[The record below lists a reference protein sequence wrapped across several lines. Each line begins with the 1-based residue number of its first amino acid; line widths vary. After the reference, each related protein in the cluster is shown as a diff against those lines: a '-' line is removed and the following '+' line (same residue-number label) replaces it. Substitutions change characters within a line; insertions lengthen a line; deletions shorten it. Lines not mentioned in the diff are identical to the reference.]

1 MATILLAGLAYD
13 LEASIRRALVRQG
26 HTVLVAFDTPQ
37 LFQVV
42 EQAQPA
48 LAILD
53 PTLLVGGHGV
63 QVCCDLRARPA
74 GQNLFMIVIS
84 NRDAV
89 GDKLD
94 AFAAGADDYLAL
106 PFHIPELL
114 LRVEALLR
122 RQARLT
128 RKQAPTHPL
137 RRHGDIALDIHTG
150 DVWRGERRIVVT
162 PVEARLLNYLMTCAG
177 RAVSAEELLQQV
189 WTQAPGCG
197 DPALVRVHI
206 RHLRDK
212 LAGIFDNT
220 AEVLKTIPRFGY
232 CMAPAGA
239 T

>member
-1 MATILLAGLAYD
+1 MATIILAGLAFD
-13 LEASIRRALVRQG
+13 LEASIRRALAGQG
-26 HTVLVAFDTPQ
+26 HTAVVAFDAAQ
-37 LFQVV
+37 LLQAV
-42 EQAQPA
+42 EHFQPA

-53 PTLLVGGHGV
+53 PSLLAGGYGI

-74 GQNLFMIVIS
+74 GQNLFMIVVS
-84 NRDAV
+84 QRDAM

-106 PFHIPELL
+106 PFHMPELL

-122 RQARLT
+122 RQARLA
-128 RKQAPTHPL
+128 RKQAPKQIL
-137 RRHGDIALDIHTG
+137 RRHGDIALDVHTG
-150 DVWRGERRIVVT
+150 DVWHGDRRIVVT
-162 PVEARLLNYLMTCAG
+162 PVEARLLDYLMTCSG

-206 RHLRDK
+206 RHLREK
-212 LAGIFDNT
+212 LSELTHA

-232 CMAPAGA
+232 SMAAAGA
-239 T
+239 A